1 MISTTP
7 RAAATLCLALAFACP
22 TPLAAQTTTAPA
34 PTDAQTEE
42 IVVTA
47 QRSGVP
53 VWRVTGP
60 RGSAV
65 LVGSIGSVAP
75 GTKWDPLPLDAALA
89 KADRVM
95 FPESMGV
102 RNIGLFSVIGAL
114 GKWRKQA
121 SLPKGQTL
129 QAMTTPAQWARLVAL
144 RNAGVVKPG
153 FERKHPYHL
162 AMTLNGVVRSK
173 AKMAPGADA
182 YVRRFV
188 AKNKAKRVPLA
199 KIDFKAVM
207 AEFFRTAPRAHVACM
222 MDAVTLAE
230 AGSAGTRARSNAVA
244 ARSAAWAARRV
255 PEALAAKPDFGEG
268 SCWPNGTRFETAQ
281 EASLSPKV
289 GGLLNKAQ
297 VTLAVISLE
306 SLGEPG
312 GVLDD
317 LVAAGFDVRG
327 PRWKR

>member
-1 MISTTP
+1 MISLFP
-7 RAAATLCLALAFACP
+7 RATASLCLALAFASP
-22 TPLAAQTTTAPA
+22 TPLAAQATTALA

-47 QRSGVP
+47 RRTGIP
-53 VWRVTGP
+53 VWRVAGPTGT
-60 RGSAV
+60 AV

-102 RNIGLFSVIGAL
+102 SNFGLFSVIGAI

-121 SLPKGQTL
+121 TLPNGQTL

-144 RNAGVVKPG
+144 RNKGVLKPG
-153 FERKHPYHL
+153 FERRHPYHL
-162 AMTLNGVVRSK
+162 AMTLNGMVRSK
-173 AKMAPGADA
+173 AKMAEGADA

-188 AKNKAKRVPLA
+188 SKNKAKRVPLA
-199 KIDFKAVM
+199 KIDFKALM
-207 AEFFRTAPRAHVACM
+207 AEFFKTPPRAHVACM
-222 MDAVTLAE
+222 MDAVTRAE
-230 AGSAGTRARSNAVA
+230 AGAAGTRARSDAVA

-255 PEALAAKPDFGEG
+255 PDALAAKPDTGER
-268 SCWPNGTRFETAQ
+268 SCWPNGTRFEAAQ
-281 EASLSPKV
+281 EASLSPTV
-289 GGLLNKAQ
+289 AGLLKKPQ
-297 VTLAVISLE
+297 VTLAVMSLE

-317 LVAAGFDVRG
+317 LVAAGFDVSG
-327 PRWKR
+327 PKWKR